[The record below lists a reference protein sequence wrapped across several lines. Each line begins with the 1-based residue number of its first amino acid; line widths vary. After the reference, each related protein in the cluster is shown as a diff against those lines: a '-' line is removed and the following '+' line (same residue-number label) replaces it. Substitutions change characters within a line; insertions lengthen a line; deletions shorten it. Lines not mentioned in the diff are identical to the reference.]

1 MGQSNVRVN
10 KDGMVATVAIDRPEA
25 LNALNLATI
34 DELTGRL
41 EDLNCDPETRAII
54 ITGAGGKAFIAGA
67 DVTQFEHASPKEAEA
82 LAMRTRAMHDTLQA
96 CRTPIVAAINGY
108 CLGAGLEVALA
119 CDIRIGAST
128 AKFGLPEIKLG
139 ILPGGGGTVR
149 LTQLVGSSVARAM
162 AFTGDLM
169 SAEQA
174 LQHGILYSQ
183 HAPEALAEAAASL
196 ASKLAGYSPY
206 ALGQLKS
213 VFKVAESADVESA
226 LTAEVKAFALCFSTE
241 DQKEGARAFLTKRP
255 PHFTG
260 R

>member
-1 MGQSNVRVN
+1 M
-10 KDGMVATVAIDRPEA
+10 DGLR
-25 LNALNLATI
+25 
-34 DELTGRL
+34 
-41 EDLNCDPETRAII
+41 DLNRDSETRAII

-67 DVTQFEHASPKEAEA
+67 DVTQFESATPMKAEA
-82 LAMRTRAMHDTLQA
+82 LAMRTRAILDGFQA
-96 CRTPIVAAINGY
+96 CSKPIIAAINGY
-108 CLGAGLEVALA
+108 CLGAGLELALA
-119 CDIRIGAST
+119 CDIRIGAT
-128 AKFGLPEIKLG
+128 IAKFGLPEIKLG

-162 AFTGDLM
+162 ALTGGGLM

-174 LQHGILYSQ
+174 FQLGVLYSM

-196 ASKLAGYSPY
+196 AAKLAGDSPY

-213 VFKVAESADVESA
+213 VFKVAESADAESA
-226 LTAEVKAFALCFSTE
+226 FTAEVKAFALCFSTE
-241 DQKEGARAFLTKRP
+241 DQKEGARAFLAKRP